1 MALGVLIIGL
11 SSSTISTVVQEGA
24 IFGANH
30 EGGQTEPTLLDH
42 VLVPIFNVL
51 LKVIKL
57 VEGFSPIDSLSAGR
71 SITWSQLGL
80 AILQICLL
88 MGGIFTAIGIIIFTR
103 RELAT
108 AQTQH

>member
-1 MALGVLIIGL
+1 VI
-11 SSSTISTVVQEGA
+11 
-24 IFGANH
+24 
-30 EGGQTEPTLLDH
+30 
-42 VLVPIFNVL
+42 VPIFNVL